1 MSEMRYLLAAS
12 YDEVDDALA
21 AFNEMRTAFEHVGG
35 NSLEFDAAVV
45 AKDESGEVKI
55 VERHDLPKRHSTEAG
70 FGWGLAAGAV
80 MALFPAV
87 GVVGALTVGGGA
99 GAAIG
104 RLVGHT
110 TSAMSRADL
119 KALGEVLDRSDAGL
133 VVAYG
138 PEMAGHVTAAL
149 SKAESHVRTTT
160 DLSNA
165 EIAERLRAAEH
176 STT

>member
-21 AFNEMRTAFEHVGG
+21 AFKEMCAAYKHVGG
-35 NSLEFDAAVV
+35 DPLEFDAAVV
-45 AKDESGEVKI
+45 AKDEDGQVKI
-55 VERHDLPKRHSTEAG
+55 VERYDIPRRHSTEAG
-70 FGWGLAAGAV
+70 FGWGLAGGMV

-87 GVVGALTVGGGA
+87 GIVGALTVGGGA
-99 GAAIG
+99 GALIG
-104 RLVGHT
+104 RLVGHA
-110 TSAMSRADL
+110 SNAVSRDDL

-138 PEMAGHVTAAL
+138 PEMGGQVTAAL
-149 SKAESHVRTTT
+149 GKAEAHVRTTT

-165 EIAERLRAAEH
+165 ELAEKLRAAEH
-176 STT
+176 STA